1 MSSCDYNYLK
11 SLFVYTVWTN
21 ALYDEVCGVNYKLV
35 GQAYSWYVYV
45 METIGAA
52 AFFAIEMYMLVVEGV
67 VALACAKFV
76 F

>member
-1 MSSCDYNYLK
+1 
-11 SLFVYTVWTN
+11 
-21 ALYDEVCGVNYKLV
+21 
-35 GQAYSWYVYV
+35 

-67 VALACAKFV
+67 VAVACAKFV